1 MTVATTSP
9 KKTNTVSRKRRTRKV
24 TKTATTSSPKLNKTT
39 AKVVVE
45 DIKVVENVRPE
56 KPNLSLK
63 DYQNDIKVRWEI
75 HSWEVKELWKDVV
88 KGYNNS
94 KPFVVKSYNYV
105 KDSYN
110 SHFNPSN

>member
-1 MTVATTSP
+1 MPATRRRSTA
-9 KKTNTVSRKRRTRKV
+9 RKSAKAAPTPVNKS
-24 TKTATTSSPKLNKTT
+24 TTPTAN
-39 AKVVVE
+39 
-45 DIKVVENVRPE
+45 RPE
-56 KPNLSLK
+56 KPNLSLE
-63 DYQNDIKVRWEI
+63 DYKADFKVRWEI